1 MRGLPFFLLG
11 IWLGFGDRDVPRIYI
26 AAISIFFAL
35 TLVFYSFLVLHPK
48 GWLSYASRWW
58 IGVIVFVSLFLAG
71 LFLGFLSDQ
80 RLSSRHFS
88 HFEKEAM
95 MIRITESPVKKTS
108 SFRSVGEVL
117 ACKSNGA
124 WRRTSGKL
132 LIYFPQC
139 SHESLPEIGDRV
151 MVLDSGKVLQ
161 PSPNPG
167 QFDFKSW
174 LERKQIYS
182 SVYLKEG
189 NWFQLPSPARK
200 DWDYKVAAARA
211 GLMSAFY
218 RAGLRGNEAGV
229 VGALVVG
236 DDAEVDTELMHAF
249 SASGTL
255 HILSVSGMHVAL
267 IYGVLAA
274 ILGVVFRKEKYR
286 WWKLCFAI
294 ISLWLYAILTG
305 LSPAVQR
312 AAAMLSLVVIGKT
325 VSRVADTW
333 NLLAGSLLLLVA
345 IQPSLLLESGFQLS
359 YAAVAGIV
367 GFYPWLYQRV
377 VPSGRVGDW
386 LWKGVCVA
394 LSAQLF
400 TFPLGLFYFHQF
412 PNYFLPAN
420 LLIIPLSTL
429 VMFGGIALLI
439 CSPFSFLFDLLAQP
453 VRWSVQGLNRTVY
466 LVGELPHAQITGVWI
481 TPLECALLSACIVSA
496 TFFLVQ
502 RKNSFLRIAF
512 LLFSAFQFS
521 QIVNYYVQSNRILWI
536 RWKLSER
543 VVADSILYGNRCVTW
558 SDKLLHEKSMKTIAH
573 GLDALHIAPEQRGFT
588 LREQSTVSRQ
598 SVLPVICKNNYLY
611 LPDTAIA
618 LNNKSRQAG
627 IIRVR

>member
-11 IWLGFGDRDVPRIYI
+11 IWLGFGERDVPRIYI
-26 AAISIFFAL
+26 AAVSIVFTL
-35 TLVFYSFLVLHPK
+35 TWIIYSFLVLHPK
-48 GWLSYASRWW
+48 GWLSYSSRWW
-58 IGVIVFVSLFLAG
+58 VGIMVFVG
-71 LFLGFLSDQ
+71 LFLSGLLLGFFSDQ
-80 RLSSRHFS
+80 RLSSHHFS
-88 HFEKEAM
+88 HFKKEAM
-95 MIRITESPVKKTS
+95 MIRITEAPVKKTS
-108 SFRSVGEVL
+108 SFRSVGEVM
-117 ACKSNGA
+117 ACKINGA
-124 WRRTSGKL
+124 WRTTSGKL
-132 LIYFPQC
+132 LIYFPH
-139 SHESLPEIGDRV
+139 SLHESLPEIGDCV
-151 MVLDSGKVLQ
+151 LALDSGKVLE

-167 QFDFKSW
+167 QFDFKAW

-182 SVYLKEG
+182 SVYLKDG
-189 NWFQLPSPARK
+189 NWFRLPSPAHK
-200 DWDYKVAAARA
+200 DWDYKVAMARE

-218 RAGLRGNEAGV
+218 RAGLQGNEAGV

-236 DDAEVDTELMHAF
+236 DDSEVDAELMHAF

-267 IYGVLAA
+267 VYGVLSA
-274 ILGVVFRKEKYR
+274 ILGIVFRKEKYR
-286 WWKLCFAI
+286 WWKLCCVI
-294 ISLWLYAILTG
+294 ISLWSYAVLTG
-305 LSPAVQR
+305 FSPAVQR

-325 VSRVADTW
+325 VSRHTDTW

-345 IQPSLLLESGFQLS
+345 FQPSLLLESGFQLS

-420 LLIIPLSTL
+420 LLIIPLSTV
-429 VMFGGIALLI
+429 VMFGGIALLF

-453 VRWSVQGLNRTVY
+453 VRLSVQGLNRTVF
-466 LVGELPHAQITGVWI
+466 LVEELPHAQITGVWI
-481 TPLECALLSACIVSA
+481 TPLECVLLSACIVSA

-502 RKNSFLRIAF
+502 RKNNFLRIAF
-512 LLFSAFQFS
+512 LLFSTFQFS

-543 VVADSILYGNRCVTW
+543 VVADSIIYGNRCVTW
-558 SDKLLHEKSMKTIAH
+558 SDKLLQEKSLKTISN
-573 GLDALHIAPEQRGFT
+573 GLDALQVESDQRSFA
-588 LREQSTVSRQ
+588 LKNQYAVSPQ
-598 SVLPVICKNNYLY
+598 TVLPVICKSNYLY
-611 LPDTAIA
+611 LPDTAIE
-618 LNNKSRQAG
+618 LKYKSQPAG
-627 IIRVR
+627 IIRIR